1 MKKLVVGVAVIAV
14 MFCVFGCEQEPP
26 RGTHDL
32 EVRIGRLSN
41 EIEALEAKVTAL
53 EEHIDRLEASLSDVA
68 EAYNE
73 LAQNFEDHMSK
84 YHKEK
89 TQIPR
94 ATPPK
99 KRVK

>member
-1 MKKLVVGVAVIAV
+1 MKKLLVGAALIAV
-14 MFCVFGCEQEPP
+14 MFCVFGCEEAGK
-26 RGTHDL
+26 GTGALD
-32 EVRIGRLSN
+32 VTVKQQSAK
-41 EIEALEAKVTAL
+41 IEALEAKVTAL
-53 EEHIDRLEASLSDVA
+53 EEHMDRLEASLSDVA

-89 TQIPR
+89 AEVPR
-94 ATPPK
+94 AKPPK